1 MKSKKEIEQLAET
14 AFQDELIKSN
24 QNINWIGYG
33 KGIDGT
39 SKEKWI
45 ELWIKGY
52 TQCQED
58 WELLV
63 KLANKRYTEEDLIQA
78 IEKAIY
84 LKGGFDKEGFSFY
97 KDDNE
102 IKEDIIKSLN
112 KQD

>member
-1 MKSKKEIEQLAET
+1 MKTPEEIKSLAET

-52 TQCQED
+52 NQSQQNSAEIISFFEEI
-58 WELLV
+58 WEQMNGRTDEKGDLV
-63 KLANKRYTEEDLIQA
+63 YIPQTLRQKIRNY
-78 IEKAIY
+78 
-84 LKGGFDKEGFSFY
+84 
-97 KDDNE
+97 
-102 IKEDIIKSLN
+102 KSLN
-112 KQD
+112 K